1 MAAMKQVTTAA
12 RHDIAG
18 IIVLTLGAGILAL
31 GSGVAP
37 HLLEDSHA
45 PMWVLL
51 ACGALFALPG
61 LMLLSQGRAPAWV
74 QTLLGNCLVTLF
86 AVVPAWVAWG
96 GDARAFSGS
105 GGLFGLIPGLGS
117 VSFARLAFALGALIM
132 GLVALFAWIAWIKR
146 LGWPGRAC
154 LLAGACL
161 AAWLLLLVM
170 PAEPRWPDSVDDN
183 ERLARYALMVEDEG
197 WSRVGGGHPRRW
209 YYPPWRNIEQ
219 WTKAARS
226 RLAAIRALPEGQSAL
241 TVPRIATAPMI
252 DGAIGEAEW
261 LGALRVELAPA
272 TLGSSVRAA
281 SDGRRLYL
289 AADVPADTTADG
301 FDQFRVWFHIGLS
314 PWLANER
321 AVVNRSGGV
330 DVLRAT
336 RFPWGDNPPRSR
348 TDWHIYEKTAGAA
361 SLDGHRRF
369 ELALDLEEAGIAP
382 GVAFPLWLEIEG
394 DPLRDANRKFKA
406 RSNLG
411 QAGSYEAPLWF
422 RVGAD

>member
-1 MAAMKQVTTAA
+1 MAAMKQASVAG

-18 IIVLTLGAGILAL
+18 IIVLMIGAGILAL
-31 GSGVAP
+31 GSGIAP
-37 HLLEDSHA
+37 HLLEGSNA
-45 PMWVLL
+45 PVWVLL
-51 ACGALFALPG
+51 ASGALFALPG
-61 LMLLSQGRAPAWV
+61 LMLLSQGRLPAWV
-74 QTLLGNCLVTLF
+74 RTLLGNCLLTLF
-86 AVVPAWVAWG
+86 AVIPAWVAWG
-96 GDARAFSGS
+96 GDSRAFSGS
-105 GGLFGLIPGLGS
+105 GGLTGLIPGLSFVG
-117 VSFARLAFALGALIM
+117 FARLAFALAALVM

-146 LGWPGRAC
+146 LGRTGRAG
-154 LLAGACL
+154 LLAGAFL
-161 AAWLLLLVM
+161 AAWLLLRVM
-170 PAEPRWPDSVDDN
+170 PAEPRWPDSVDDH

-197 WSRVGGGHPRRW
+197 WGRIGGRHPRRW

-226 RLAAIRALPEGQSAL
+226 RLAAVRALPAGQAAL
-241 TVPRIATAPMI
+241 LVPRIATAPEI

-261 LGALRVELAPA
+261 RGALRIALVPEA
-272 TLGSSVRAA
+272 LGSSVRAA

-289 AADVPADTTADG
+289 AAEVPADTTTDG

-321 AVVNRSGGV
+321 ALVDRSGGIN
-330 DVLRAT
+330 VLRAT

-348 TDWHIYEKTAGAA
+348 TDWHIHEKAAGAS

-369 ELALDLEEAGIAP
+369 ELALDLDEAGIVP

-394 DPLRDANRKFKA
+394 DPVRDANRKFRA

-411 QAGSYEAPLWF
+411 QAGSYDAPLWF
-422 RVGAD
+422 RVAAD

>member
-1 MAAMKQVTTAA
+1 MAAMKQASATA

-18 IIVLTLGAGILAL
+18 IIALMIGAGIFAL
-31 GSGVAP
+31 GSGIAP
-37 HLLEDSHA
+37 HLLEDSNA

-61 LMLLSQGRAPAWV
+61 LMLLSQGRMPAWV
-74 QTLLGNCLVTLF
+74 QTLLGNCLLTLF
-86 AVVPAWVAWG
+86 AVIPAWVAWG
-96 GDARAFSGS
+96 GDSRAFSGS
-105 GGLFGLIPGLGS
+105 GELAGLIPGLGF
-117 VSFARLAFALGALIM
+117 VDFARLAFALAALIM

-146 LGWPGRAC
+146 LGWTGRAG
-154 LLAGACL
+154 LLAGAFL

-170 PAEPRWPDSVDDN
+170 PAEPRWPDSVGDH

-197 WSRVGGGHPRRW
+197 WGRIGGRHPRRW
-209 YYPPWRNIEQ
+209 YFPPWRNIEQ

-226 RLAAIRALPEGQSAL
+226 RLAAVRALPAGQTAL
-241 TVPRIATAPMI
+241 LVPRIATAPVI

-261 LGALRVELAPA
+261 RGALRIALVPEV
-272 TLGSSVRAA
+272 LGSSVLAA
-281 SDGRRLYL
+281 SDGRVLYL

-301 FDQFRVWFHIGLS
+301 FDQFRVWYHIGLS

-321 AVVNRSGGV
+321 ALVDRSGGV
-330 DVLRAT
+330 NVLRAT

-348 TDWHIYEKTAGAA
+348 TDWHIHEKAVGAS

-369 ELALDLEEAGIAP
+369 ELALDLDEAGIVP

-394 DPLRDANRKFKA
+394 DPVRDANRKFRA

-411 QAGSYEAPLWF
+411 QAGSNDAPLWF
-422 RVGAD
+422 RVAAD